1 MMMPAA
7 IYLFLQSG
15 QAGAVGWGTVMATDT
30 AFVIG
35 ALALLG
41 TRIPQILRVF
51 MLSLAIVDDIGA
63 ILVVAV
69 GYSNQVVWPALVA
82 AAVGVAVIPAMARIG
97 VRGVTVYLLAGGF
110 IWLAIDASGV
120 HATIAGVI
128 LGLLTPARRWV
139 SDKRLYAILD
149 QVIAHPDAA
158 GASGATK
165 DRETLQ
171 VAAIAARETLA
182 PVERIEM
189 ALHPWVGFVIMPLFA
204 LANAGIPMSFSNL
217 EVSVTAAI
225 LIALVVGKPTGI
237 LTFCWLAVR
246 MGIAVRPAQLGWGV
260 LAGGGALGGIA
271 FTMALFI
278 ANRAFQHELL
288 NSAKMGI
295 FLASVLSAALGLTLL
310 AWFTRRSR
318 HAVAS

>member
-1 MMMPAA
+1 
-7 IYLFLQSG
+7 
-15 QAGAVGWGTVMATDT
+15 
-30 AFVIG
+30 VIG

-69 GYSNQVVWPALVA
+69 GYSNEIVWQALVA
-82 AAVGVAVIPAMARIG
+82 AGVGVAVIPAMARIG
-97 VRGVTVYLLAGGF
+97 VRGVPVYWVLGGF

-139 SDKRLYAILD
+139 SDKRLYAILGR
-149 QVIAHPDAA
+149 VIAHPDAA
-158 GASGATK
+158 DDSGATK

-171 VAAIAARETLA
+171 IAAIAARESLA

-189 ALHPWVGFVIMPLFA
+189 ALHPWVGFAIMPLFA
-204 LANAGIPMSFSNL
+204 LANAGLPLSSSGL
-217 EVSVTAAI
+217 EASVTVAT
-225 LIALVVGKPTGI
+225 LIAFVVGKPLGI
-237 LTFCWLAVR
+237 MTFCWLAVR
-246 MGIAVRPAQLGWGV
+246 MGIAVRPAQLSWGV
-260 LAGGGALGGIA
+260 LAGGSALGGIG

-278 ANRAFQHELL
+278 ANRAFDEELL

-295 FLASVLSAALGLTLL
+295 FLASVLSAAFGVSLL
-310 AWFTRRSR
+310 AWFTRRGGQR
-318 HAVAS
+318 TRR